1 MKLAC
6 CVWAITQPESNILQH
21 MKDIGFEWIDIQPQ
35 MLRTDDLQSLANELG
50 LKASC
55 MGISFGMP
63 DGASLSDT
71 DAANRDV
78 AIQHMVDGMAHAVR
92 LGADTVYVVPDID
105 DSAAALTR
113 YAESIKTLSDKASEY
128 NLKLGIEH
136 FPGRA
141 LPTAKAT
148 LDFIEQIDHPNLY
161 LLLDSGHLQMS
172 DENFSETVQ
181 AAGDKLGYVH
191 LDDNDGEGD
200 LHWSLLDGVLT
211 ETALKE
217 LFNALTKIGYTGAI
231 SLELSPNLPNPVEAL
246 IKSRDIVLN
255 AY

>member
-6 CVWAITQPESNILQH
+6 CVWAITQPESDVLQL

-35 MLRTDDLQSLANELG
+35 MLRTDDLRSFANELG
-50 LKASC
+50 LKTSC

-63 DGASLSDT
+63 EGASLSDA
-71 DAANRDV
+71 DAANRDP
-78 AIQHMVDGMAHAVR
+78 AIQYMIDGMAHAIR
-92 LGADTVYVVPDID
+92 LGADTVYIVPDMD
-105 DSAAALTR
+105 DSPAALTR
-113 YAESIKTLSDKASEY
+113 YAESIKTLSDKAIKY

-148 LDFIEQIDHPNLY
+148 LDFIRQIDHPSLY

-172 DENFSETVQ
+172 DEDFSETVQ
-181 AAGDKLGYVH
+181 AAGDRLGYVH
-191 LDDNDGEGD
+191 LDDNDGKGD

-211 ETALKE
+211 ENALKALFDE
-217 LFNALTKIGYTGAI
+217 LNNIGYTGAI
-231 SLELSPNLPNPVEAL
+231 SLELNPNLPNPVEAL

-255 AY
+255 TY